1 MSIGSFNY
9 QTSEST
15 LLGSVDQ
22 LRIRADNGLYNYLP
36 VLSGPD
42 MDLGVP
48 VRAAYM
54 SGLGGYA
61 SKLNA
66 YLREITALNAS
77 LLASQKR
84 DPDNSDEKITLK
96 DITNAGRF
104 VMFGR
109 APGKREVGVK
119 ITATV
124 TFNRFDES
132 TFPDTNEDFTKSVQV
147 YLPMD
152 LAQRAREEYDNSP
165 TDAAFNLVRERGAS
179 LTDQEIALELERAK
193 KQAGMS
199 AEANRRAAAE
209 KPINITPAVQ
219 KQRGR
224 DSAER
229 RARNAVGLVEYE
241 GAAERNKS
249 SSARYKWGVDLSVYN
264 GGPGDVRLARDAAT
278 FQKQAKLTSDG
289 IIGPKTLEAVKAIRL
304 RVIAEGRG
312 AKVPVEI
319 LSFVNALKIP
329 GLADP
334 RTEGAV
340 DQAKFEQLKKE
351 GVVKEQ
357 AKPSEVIQQFGEKY
371 PEQAKATGLVLPTKN
386 KTATPPAPRPRP
398 RPRPKTPETP
408 AAGATLTQ
416 DQLSAAQRGNIASSK
431 SFGWRTNPGV
441 YPEGPGS
448 ALLAEDIV
456 FIQRKFSIDGSPG
469 VMTKSI
475 IDRIQNQQ
483 LSGLGAVQADSV
495 STLDVVSRLLSGV
508 VFVDTSNINWWYV
521 GAAGLAVAGALAAVA
536 LTSKK
541 A

>member
-1 MSIGSFNY
+1 MSIGAFNY

-66 YLREITALNAS
+66 YLREINAMNPA
-77 LLASQKR
+77 LLAAQKR
-84 DPDNSDEKITLK
+84 DPDNSDEKITIK

-119 ITATV
+119 ITSTV
-124 TFNRFDES
+124 TFNRFEEG
-132 TFPDTNEDFTKSVQV
+132 TFTDTNEDFTKSVEV

-152 LAQRAREEYDNSP
+152 LAQRAREEYVNSP
-165 TDAAFNLVRERGAS
+165 TDADFNLVRQRGAS
-179 LTDQEIALELERAK
+179 LTDQEIALEVARAK
-193 KQAGMS
+193 RQGEMS
-199 AEANRRAAAE
+199 AEANRRAAE
-209 KPINITPAVQ
+209 ETPINITPAV
-219 KQRGR
+219 RERTTR
-224 DSAER
+224 DAAER

-278 FQKQAKLTSDG
+278 FQKQAQLTSDG

-340 DQAKFEQLKKE
+340 DQAKFEQLKTE

-357 AKPSEVIQQFGEKY
+357 AKPSEVMQQFVEKY
-371 PEQAKATGLVLPTKN
+371 PEHAKATGLVLPTK
-386 KTATPPAPRPRP
+386 TTAATPPAPRRTSPIR
-398 RPRPKTPETP
+398 RPKTP
-408 AAGATLTQ
+408 AAGATLTR

-448 ALLAEDIV
+448 ALLAEDIA
-456 FIQRKFSIDGSPG
+456 FIQRKFSIGGSPG
-469 VMTKSI
+469 VMAKSI

-508 VFVDTSNINWWYV
+508 VFGDTSNINWWYV
-521 GAAGLAVAGALAAVA
+521 GGAGLAVAAALAAVA
-536 LTSKK
+536 LTSDK

>member
-1 MSIGSFNY
+1 MSIGAFNY

-66 YLREITALNAS
+66 NLREINAMNPA
-77 LLASQKR
+77 LLAAQKR
-84 DPDNSDEKITLK
+84 DPDNSDEKITIK

-124 TFNRFDES
+124 TFNRFEEG
-132 TFPDTNEDFTKSVQV
+132 TFKDTNEDFTKSVQV

-152 LAQRAREEYDNSP
+152 LAQRAREEYDDSP

-179 LTDQEIALELERAK
+179 LTDQEINLEVARAK

-199 AEANRRAAAE
+199 AEANRRAAEEPAT
-209 KPINITPAVQ
+209 NITPAVRER
-219 KQRGR
+219 RGR

-249 SSARYKWGVDLSVYN
+249 ASARYKWGVDLSVYN
-264 GGPGDVRLARDAAT
+264 GGPGDVRLARDAAN

-319 LSFVNALKIP
+319 LPFVNALKIP

-340 DQAKFEQLKKE
+340 DQAKFEQLKTE

-357 AKPSEVIQQFGEKY
+357 AKPSEVIQQFGKKY

-386 KTATPPAPRPRP
+386 KAATPPAPRRRP

-448 ALLAEDIV
+448 ALLAEDIA
-456 FIQRKFSIDGSPG
+456 FIQRKFSIGGSPG

-508 VFVDTSNINWWYV
+508 VFGDTSNINWWYV
-521 GAAGLAVAGALAAVA
+521 GGAGLAVAAALAAVA

>member
-1 MSIGSFNY
+1 MSIGAFNY

-66 YLREITALNAS
+66 YLRDINALNAS

-84 DPDNSDEKITLK
+84 DPDNADEKITIK

-124 TFNRFDES
+124 TFNRFEEG
-132 TFPDTNEDFTKSVQV
+132 TFTDTNEDFTKSVEV

-152 LAQRAREEYDNSP
+152 LAQRAREEYDNAP
-165 TDAAFNLVRERGAS
+165 TDADFNLVRQRGAA
-179 LTDQEIALELERAK
+179 LTDQEINLEVARAK
-193 KQAGMS
+193 KQAEMS
-199 AEANRRAAAE
+199 AEANRRAAE
-209 KPINITPAVQ
+209 ETPINITPAV
-219 KQRGR
+219 RERTTR
-224 DSAER
+224 DAAER

-278 FQKQAKLTSDG
+278 FQKQAQLTSDG

-340 DQAKFEQLKKE
+340 DQAKFEQLKTE

-357 AKPSEVIQQFGEKY
+357 AKPSEVMQQFVEKY
-371 PEQAKATGLVLPTKN
+371 PEHAKATGLVLPTK
-386 KTATPPAPRPRP
+386 TTTVTPPAPRRTTPVV
-398 RPRPKTPETP
+398 RPKTP
-408 AAGATLTQ
+408 AAGTTLTQ

-448 ALLAEDIV
+448 ALLAEDIA
-456 FIQRKFSIDGSPG
+456 FIQRKFGIGGSAG
-469 VMTKSI
+469 VMAKSI

-483 LSGLGAVQADSV
+483 LVGLGAVQADNI
-495 STLDVVSRLLSGV
+495 STLDVASRLLNGIVFTSGV
-508 VFVDTSNINWWYV
+508 NWWYV
-521 GAAGLAVAGALAAVA
+521 GGGAVAVVAALAAVA
-536 LTSKK
+536 LTSDK